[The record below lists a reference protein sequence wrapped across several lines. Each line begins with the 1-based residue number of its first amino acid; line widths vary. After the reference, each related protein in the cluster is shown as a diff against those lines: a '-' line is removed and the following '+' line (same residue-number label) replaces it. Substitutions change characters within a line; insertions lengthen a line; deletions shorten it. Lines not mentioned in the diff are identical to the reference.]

1 MNFLL
6 KLLPKRIKTLIEL
19 LQDWEVEDVRDAVQL
34 VSRLTAHVDGIDNY
48 RKSVTYGIEMLTE
61 YPDGKVSLGGF
72 SKWGG
77 SSYLGVMRAP
87 RRGRPPAQK

>member
-1 MNFLL
+1 MNWLIMF
-6 KLLPKRIKTLIEL
+6 LPKWVKQMVEILRGWEADDVADAIK
-19 LQDWEVEDVRDAVQL
+19 L
-34 VSRLTAHVDGIDNY
+34 VSLLTAHVHGIDNY
-48 RKSVTYGIEMLTE
+48 RGAVTYGIEMLTE